1 MINTIKH
8 FDLSF
13 KIIIVGDSFVG
24 KTNILSTYIK
34 NTFDQNKNPTI
45 FDLHNKNIK
54 IKNKIIN
61 FQIWDTAGQERY
73 KSIICG
79 FYKNAKGAFIVY
91 DITDLKSFLSVDYW
105 FIDLK
110 NKTDAEIILIGNKC
124 DLTSERKISYKEGM
138 NKALFYDSIFFEVS
152 AKTKYNIKNIFNV
165 LTTNIYEKFEN
176 NLVLENYENT
186 TYDHKKEFEENLNI
200 RCC

>member
-34 NTFDQNKNPTI
+34 NTFDENKNPTI
-45 FDLHNKNIK
+45 FDFHNKSIEIEK
-54 IKNKIIN
+54 KIIN

-91 DITDLKSFLSVDYW
+91 DITDLKYF
-105 FIDLK
+105 
-110 NKTDAEIILIGNKC
+110 
-124 DLTSERKISYKEGM
+124 
-138 NKALFYDSIFFEVS
+138 
-152 AKTKYNIKNIFNV
+152 
-165 LTTNIYEKFEN
+165 
-176 NLVLENYENT
+176 
-186 TYDHKKEFEENLNI
+186 
-200 RCC
+200 

>member
-24 KTNILSTYIK
+24 KTNILSTYTK
-34 NTFDQNKNPTI
+34 NTFDENKNPTI
-45 FDLHNKNIK
+45 FDFHNKSIE
-54 IKNKIIN
+54 IENKIIN

-73 KSIICG
+73 KSIIYG

-91 DITDLKSFLSVDYW
+91 DITDLKSFLSVDYR
-105 FIDLK
+105 FVDLK

-124 DLTSERKISYKEGM
+124 DLTSKRKISYQEGK
-138 NKALFYDSIFFEVS
+138 NKASFYNSNFFEVS
-152 AKTKYNIKNIFNV
+152 AKTKYNIRNVFNA
-165 LTTNIYEKFEN
+165 LTTSIYEKYEN
-176 NLVLENYENT
+176 NLDLENYEKVPFG
-186 TYDHKKEFEENLNI
+186 HKKEFKEKINI

>member
-124 DLTSERKISYKEGM
+124 DLTSEREISYKEGM

>member
-1 MINTIKH
+1 MINLIKY
-8 FDLSF
+8 FDLTF

-24 KTNILSTYIK
+24 KTNILNTYIK
-34 NTFDQNKNPTI
+34 NTFYENNNPTI
-45 FDLHNKNIK
+45 FDLRNKNIE

-79 FYKNAKGAFIVY
+79 FYNKAKGAFIVY

-124 DLTSERKISYKEGM
+124 NLTSKRKISYQEGM
-138 NKALFYDSIFFEVS
+138 NKSLFYKSLFFEVS
-152 AKTKYNIKNIFNV
+152 AKTKYNIKYLFNI
-165 LTTNIYEKFEN
+165 LTTNIYEKFEK
-176 NLVLENYENT
+176 NLVFENYENT
-186 TYDHKKEFEENLNI
+186 TYDHKKEFEEKINI

>member
-138 NKALFYDSIFFEVS
+138 NNALFYDSIFFEVS

>member
-124 DLTSERKISYKEGM
+124 DLTSERKISYQEGRK
-138 NKALFYDSIFFEVS
+138 KASFYNAIFFEVS
-152 AKTKYNIKNIFNV
+152 AKTKYNIRNVFNA
-165 LTTNIYEKFEN
+165 LTTSIYEKYEN
-176 NLVLENYENT
+176 NLDLESN
-186 TYDHKKEFEENLNI
+186 DHKKEFEENLNI